1 MPAAMNHAVRH
12 CIRWLRQPGEEGAQ
26 NLLRYELFPIE
37 MLV

>member
-12 CIRWLRQPGEEGAQ
+12 CLRRLRQPGEEGAQ
-26 NLLRYELFPIE
+26 NLLRHELFAIE